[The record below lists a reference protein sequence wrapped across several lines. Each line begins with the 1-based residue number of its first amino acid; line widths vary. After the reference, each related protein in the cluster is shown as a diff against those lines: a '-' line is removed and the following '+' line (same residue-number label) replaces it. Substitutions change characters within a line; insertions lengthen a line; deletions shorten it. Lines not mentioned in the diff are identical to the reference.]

1 MTDTQIFEPEGRAI
15 PFVDEGDG
23 PVKLVLIQER
33 GLAADVL
40 GVVGHYLAEEAG
52 FHVGTADEVT
62 PSANAESLRATA
74 PERASI
80 KVVEGGDHLFP
91 MTHPIETA
99 VTRTPRPEWPRRSG
113 SEVSGDLR
121 EHGEGHGA
129 LVVHARVEDLVVER
143 GGSGLVE
150 EQARA
155 RQLDDLIGGLR
166 IGGHGDGETG
176 RARVVLRLGGVD
188 AQPGGRR
195 VVLSTHEGRHDGGGV
210 VGEGEHELSFPV
222 GA

>member
-52 FHVGTADEVT
+52 FHVVRIGHRADDADISIDDRVADALAVIDHLGLGDTWIGGHGVGGTIARSFALAHPERVNGLALLGVEDVETPLAPVIPVLLIQGTADKVT
-62 PSANAESLRATA
+62 PPANAESLRATA

-99 VTRTPRPEWPRRSG
+99 V
-113 SEVSGDLR
+113 VL
-121 EHGEGHGA
+121 
-129 LVVHARVEDLVVER
+129 
-143 GGSGLVE
+143 E
-150 EQARA
+150 EY
-155 RQLDDLIGGLR
+155 LDWD
-166 IGGHGDGETG
+166 
-176 RARVVLRLGGVD
+176 
-188 AQPGGRR
+188 
-195 VVLSTHEGRHDGGGV
+195 
-210 VGEGEHELSFPV
+210 
-222 GA
+222 